1 VSRLHVGLR
10 LTGAGLDF
18 PLSPDPCA
26 RPALCPIP
34 KHQNSINVLTTS
46 IICPIIACEYLPDH
60 RFTNA
65 PPQQHPS
72 SDLLRLRNFLYPL
85 SLQSV
90 CALLNALAALFRT
103 PVLCFQC
110 FAHSFHKTPGGVG
123 LPLPQSTQSKDQNDT
138 KITQFRLHSRAM
150 PASHSHRSPMPLC
163 GRRPR

>member
-1 VSRLHVGLR
+1 MRLGIKVLAPAVGGMVAGGPDVSGEDDFGVPHVSRLHVGLR

-34 KHQNSINVLTTS
+34 KHQNPINVLTTS

-72 SDLLRLRNFLYPL
+72 SDLLRLRNFLYLL
-85 SLQSV
+85 SLQS
-90 CALLNALAALFRT
+90 L
-103 PVLCFQC
+103 
-110 FAHSFHKTPGGVG
+110 AHS
-123 LPLPQSTQSKDQNDT
+123 
-138 KITQFRLHSRAM
+138 
-150 PASHSHRSPMPLC
+150 
-163 GRRPR
+163 